1 MNKKNQ
7 DQTKYIKINN
17 FYLILVCGIQI
28 VII

>member
-1 MNKKNQ
+1 MNKKSEN
-7 DQTKYIKINN
+7 QTKLIKINS